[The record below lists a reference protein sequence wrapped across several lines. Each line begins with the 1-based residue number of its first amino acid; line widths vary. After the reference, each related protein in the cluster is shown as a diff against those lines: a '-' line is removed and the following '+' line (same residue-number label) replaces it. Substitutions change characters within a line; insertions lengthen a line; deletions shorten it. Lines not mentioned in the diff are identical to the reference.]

1 MEECNESEE
10 FTVASVN
17 FGGAEGVVPVVGG
30 AAGSRL
36 DALAQFISNPT
47 GGVGS
52 SPCLCVVAGIQEQTR
67 LTEPTDDSAESVR
80 KAIRPPGQARFFYVP
95 AVTTDWHPLYEK
107 WRSRREQEEAVS
119 RMEQGMATYTKG
131 EIALADPWVDLAKDR
146 ALSQGLVVDLPVVE
160 FLTDVEA
167 EDERKG
173 TDRAGYGRWTT
184 PDDGFSTS
192 GESSTNDLRLRYRH
206 TYYRGDRDNEPRRAL
221 AHRVWLG
228 DERWQE
234 NRPQFVFLNVH
245 LTSLKAEDT
254 NETDTASG
262 GVPRTTRGSI
272 LRAQFL
278 RYLQLGVISDFTLD
292 VYRELKL
299 PVIVVGDLNAS
310 IDAPEI
316 EWFKKKVGMKS
327 VFDGQTCWK
336 CGGPYTPCSLPK
348 PYYALPDCRRVL
360 TRTRSEFRRV
370 TGESPKTI
378 LVKECCSKCGAEHFT
393 HKRNFGLIDNILYTA
408 PPDCVEDTET
418 KSRLEVLRWRLEP
431 SPTEKPYSGIRL
443 DTYFSDHLPVW
454 CRFRIRERS
463 S

>member
-10 FTVASVN
+10 FTVASAN
-17 FGGAEGVVPVVGG
+17 FGGAAGAVPVVGG

-52 SPCLCVVAGIQEQTR
+52 SPCTSVVAGIQEQTT
-67 LTEPTDDSAESVR
+67 LTEPPDDSAESVR
-80 KAIRPPGQARFFYVP
+80 KAIGPPGQAQFFYVP
-95 AVTTDWHPLYEK
+95 AVTTDWHPLPKK
-107 WRSRREQEEAVS
+107 WRSRWEQEGVS

-131 EIALADPWVDLAKDR
+131 GIALADPWVDLIKDR

-167 EDERKG
+167 EDERDG
-173 TDRAGYGRWTT
+173 TDRAGYGRWST
-184 PDDGFSTS
+184 PDDGFFNS

-221 AHRVWLG
+221 AHRLWLG
-228 DERWQE
+228 EERRQE
-234 NRPQFVFLNVH
+234 KRPQFVFLNVH

-254 NETDTASG
+254 NETDMADG
-262 GVPRTTRGSI
+262 EVPRTTRGPI

-278 RYLQLGVISDFTLD
+278 RYLQLGVISDFILD
-292 VYRELKL
+292 VYRKLKL

-316 EWFKKKVGMKS
+316 EWFKKKVGMKP

-336 CGGPYTPCSLPK
+336 CGGPYTPCSPPK
-348 PYYALPDCRRVL
+348 PHYTLPDWRTVL
-360 TRTRSEFRRV
+360 TQTRGEFRRE
-370 TGESPKTI
+370 TGRSPETI
-378 LVKECCSKCGAEHFT
+378 PVKECCSKCGAEHFT

-408 PPDCVEDTET
+408 APDCVEDPET
-418 KSRLEVLRWRLEP
+418 KSRLDVLGWRLEP

-443 DTYFSDHLPVW
+443 DTYFSDHLPIW